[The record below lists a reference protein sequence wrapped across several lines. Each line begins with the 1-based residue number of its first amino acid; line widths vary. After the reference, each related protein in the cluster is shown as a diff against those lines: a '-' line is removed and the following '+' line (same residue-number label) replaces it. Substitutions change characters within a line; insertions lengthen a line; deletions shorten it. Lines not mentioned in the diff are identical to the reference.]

1 MNTVS
6 CIWQDFILLVPLIR
20 RILAFLKRVE
30 AEADYNIKRL
40 RNHASLA
47 MWCGNN
53 EIYEGMRYWGWDK
66 KYTDPAITEG
76 MKRGYDKLFREL
88 LPRKVQELD
97 PDRFLYAWLSLRSQL
112 GASGKLED
120 SRQP

>member
-1 MNTVS
+1 MYGGGVYEDDAFYKEADEHGIL
-6 CIWQDFILLVPLIR
+6 IWQDFIFACTTYPSDP
-20 RILAFLKRVE
+20 AFLKRVE

-66 KYTDPAITEG
+66 KYTDPAI
-76 MKRGYDKLFREL
+76 MK
-88 LPRKVQELD
+88 V
-97 PDRFLYAWLSLRSQL
+97 
-112 GASGKLED
+112 
-120 SRQP
+120 